1 MSNVVDLPL
10 GVRVSPLL
18 EKVADLGKIGLGR
31 LLSSFFDNIDDA
43 LFELADRSRSDTD
56 QQIYFESMR
65 ELRLARPNVE
75 RAFLDELVAKTLALP
90 EPPARR
96 DARTEATVETMSL
109 VRNDELEVTVAI
121 AGIVSKITSRFS
133 LAIAQ
138 LTRRLDALC
147 PKHEIEE
154 RDNPLGPVQLCD
166 CFVVA
171 TASVQLDI
179 KVRIILLKLF
189 ERLVGEQMGPLYD
202 DANRLLA
209 EAGILRNMKDF
220 PPRNRR
226 PLPGAAARPP
236 GHDRPDPAAAQ
247 GNASGHGQPGFH
259 PGAGA
264 PSHGQFHAGD
274 GTYEGGPA
282 NGGDATFAMDIL
294 SALGLSPSLMAPLR
308 SQPPL
313 PGAHGG
319 GAFQGMGGLPGMG
332 GSSGMGGSPGTA
344 QGSGMSGQTG
354 AYQGGHPGAGPLP
367 IYATSDLIGAV
378 AHAQREHASAAFD
391 LDHVPPAVDLRPL
404 LLSALTAA
412 KGNAGRITGPD
423 EDVVN
428 LVGMLFDYILNDR
441 NLAIPM
447 KALLG
452 RLQIPY
458 LKVALLDRR
467 FFTQSSHPA
476 RQLLNEL
483 SSAGI
488 GWSGSAELRRDAMY
502 DLIESIVVRVLNRFE
517 HDMQIFQT
525 LLDELRGFRQHDDR
539 RNKIVEQRI
548 KDAESGRSKAQ
559 AARRAVARI
568 IDQKAQGL
576 ELPVPVRDFI
586 RDGWS
591 KVLIFVSLRHGA
603 AGREWQQTIENLDEL
618 LWCAQPLGTHH
629 DLDERETL
637 LPRLLTQLH
646 DGLSLTGGDIAL
658 LRAVEVALA
667 SRADAD
673 RQRLRG
679 AEVQEQIDLAPLDL
693 DAEHAVVK
701 DAEPEPTP
709 DALALVDRL
718 RPETWLEFRHADG
731 PPTRAKLASVLD
743 DGQRWLFVNRKGM
756 KVFER
761 TRNQLAR
768 ELASAQA
775 TILEDRQLFD
785 RALERIIR
793 NLRSRD
799 DAPAID
805 LGGTQG
811 STPGGTPGD
820 TPA

>member
-18 EKVADLGKIGLGR
+18 ENVADLGRIGLGR

-43 LFELADRSRSDTD
+43 LFELADRSRSDSD

-65 ELRLARPNVE
+65 ELRLARLNVE

-90 EPPARR
+90 EPPRR
-96 DARTEATVETMSL
+96 AEQRVDPTFETMSL
-109 VRNDELEVTVAI
+109 VRNDELEITVAI

-133 LAIAQ
+133 LTLAQ

-147 PKHEIEE
+147 PKHEVEE

-166 CFVVA
+166 CFVVS

-209 EAGILRNMKDF
+209 DAGILRNMKDF
-220 PPRNRR
+220 PLRPRR
-226 PLPGAAARPP
+226 PAPGVPGRGPQRGQEHPQGERAQDRAADSIQG
-236 GHDRPDPAAAQ
+236 GHPLFTSDVGLDGNQGADAA
-247 GNASGHGQPGFH
+247 
-259 PGAGA
+259 
-264 PSHGQFHAGD
+264 
-274 GTYEGGPA
+274 
-282 NGGDATFAMDIL
+282 FAMDIL

-308 SQPPL
+308 NTPPTFGEGHGATGAGGYAGH
-313 PGAHGG
+313 PAGAAGQFHAHGG
-319 GAFQGMGGLPGMG
+319 FHSGG
-332 GSSGMGGSPGTA
+332 
-344 QGSGMSGQTG
+344 Q
-354 AYQGGHPGAGPLP
+354 QGGDSGHAPGGPSGHGLSLP
-367 IYATSDLIGAV
+367 IYGTSDLLGAV
-378 AHAQREHASAAFD
+378 ASTQREHAAAGFD
-391 LDHVPPAVDLRPL
+391 LDHVPPSMDLRPL

-488 GWSGSAELRRDAMY
+488 GWSGSAELRRDALY

-517 HDMQIFQT
+517 HDMGLFQT
-525 LLDELRGFRQHDDR
+525 LLDELRLFRQQDDR

-548 KDAESGRSKAQ
+548 RDAESGRSRAL
-559 AARRAVARI
+559 AAKRAVARI
-568 IDQKAQGL
+568 IDQKAQGH
-576 ELPVPVRDFI
+576 ELPLPVRDFI
-586 RDGWS
+586 RDAWS

-603 AGREWQQTIENLDEL
+603 EGREWQQTIENLDEL
-618 LWCAQPLGTHH
+618 LWAAQSLGTHQ
-629 DLDERETL
+629 DLDERDRL
-637 LPRLLTQLH
+637 LPRLLAQLR
-646 DGLSLTGGDIAL
+646 DGLSLTGGDAAL
-658 LRAVEVALA
+658 LRDVDAALA
-667 SRADAD
+667 MRSEAD

-679 AEVQEQIDLAPLDL
+679 AEVQDQIDLAALDL
-693 DAEHAVVK
+693 DAEHAPP
-701 DAEPEPTP
+701 AETEPAP
-709 DALALVDRL
+709 GADALALVDRL
-718 RPETWLEFRHADG
+718 RPETWLEFRHGEG
-731 PPTRAKLASVLD
+731 PATRAKLSSVLD

-756 KVFER
+756 KVLER

-768 ELASAQA
+768 ELASAQV

-793 NLRSRD
+793 NLRNREE
-799 DAPAID
+799 AGAID
-805 LGGTQG
+805 LGPANGE
-811 STPGGTPGD
+811 GD
-820 TPA
+820 RPA